1 MEKLVSM
8 RIVREELTVLEVHL
22 LVLKGLKILN
32 ENIINRNTMNKL

>member
-8 RIVREELTVLEVHL
+8 RIVREELTVLQVHL

-32 ENIINRNTMNKL
+32 EKILLMEIE